1 MITAFRGSHFTLVS
15 ILQHE
20 INQGDQTMEARE
32 GILIWGDV
40 LPDIVEEALD
50 AGGTLQEE
58 EFKHLASCL
67 GQADWSYIF
76 MSSWWI
82 HLGEGKNFL

>member
-1 MITAFRGSHFTLVS
+1 MGAGV
-15 ILQHE
+15 
-20 INQGDQTMEARE
+20 AWK
-32 GILIWGDV
+32 GILVRREV

-67 GQADWSYIF
+67 SQADWSYIF
-76 MSSWWI
+76 MTSWWI
-82 HLGEGKNFL
+82 HLGEGNNCL